1 LIYTALLGKDV
12 DFMAVGSNFVGQTGT
27 GEDDDV
33 EKFTEVKNLQKV
45 DVAAVQKNAL
55 SFFYIV

>member
-1 LIYTALLGKDV
+1 
-12 DFMAVGSNFVGQTGT
+12 
-27 GEDDDV
+27 V

-55 SFFYIV
+55 SFFYIVWGLDHWCESIW